1 MKRWALLKPG
11 WQKLILYLLVLGA
24 TVLLAIAIQWFI
36 VREFSG
42 QLADIQDE
50 QLRYE
55 VQDWSS
61 RISEHYAAWQA
72 ELNELASNLGRNILN
87 QGTRQYTEGF
97 KRESGA
103 FYVLDEQ
110 YRVIAGRDNREM
122 KSAVQQIK
130 LLQNGCAVSSFV
142 TEDHQP
148 AQYIVC
154 RIQGA
159 QTGGFMVR
167 TIDSGMLS
175 GIIKSKPV
183 NPHETLFYND
193 QFKVVASLNTSDINR
208 TDITGV
214 TRRLLEGNT
223 GVVEDQ
229 GVKHGIG
236 FSRVGEEALY
246 ISVEDVDQD
255 TAQRISSFRK
265 KVWLVMAL
273 LLLILW
279 AILVQ
284 FRKRIVKDTL
294 VNNQVRDQRRD
305 EDMRQQQD
313 TYYLPL
319 MQTIE
324 QRLQELQEQTARL
337 TGGDDLK
344 LLGFY
349 HDLANR
355 FEAASSQGK
364 GASHEELEYFRELN
378 ENFIQG
384 RLKQESSLGGL
395 LTGVRT
401 LRDELEE
408 KMHDNSGI
416 SFTDMNEV
424 LSESLKWANRSL
436 NMKDIQVIL
445 RQEPIPS
452 IAAQTPMLYK
462 TIQGLLE
469 NSVQAMGQTNKLSED
484 QERGRTG
491 LLRSKRQTQVLKV
504 SSRLEEGEIV
514 ITIEDTGGGIDD
526 KMRWSYFQPDY
537 SQNSQEHTFS
547 LYHMDA
553 YLKTISGRLKLRNTD
568 QGLQAIVR
576 LRR

>member
-1 MKRWALLKPG
+1 
-11 WQKLILYLLVLGA
+11 
-24 TVLLAIAIQWFI
+24 
-36 VREFSG
+36 
-42 QLADIQDE
+42 
-50 QLRYE
+50 
-55 VQDWSS
+55 
-61 RISEHYAAWQA
+61 
-72 ELNELASNLGRNILN
+72 
-87 QGTRQYTEGF
+87 
-97 KRESGA
+97 
-103 FYVLDEQ
+103 
-110 YRVIAGRDNREM
+110 
-122 KSAVQQIK
+122 
-130 LLQNGCAVSSFV
+130 
-142 TEDHQP
+142 
-148 AQYIVC
+148 
-154 RIQGA
+154 
-159 QTGGFMVR
+159 
-167 TIDSGMLS
+167 
-175 GIIKSKPV
+175 
-183 NPHETLFYND
+183 
-193 QFKVVASLNTSDINR
+193 
-208 TDITGV
+208 
-214 TRRLLEGNT
+214 
-223 GVVEDQ
+223 
-229 GVKHGIG
+229 
-236 FSRVGEEALY
+236 
-246 ISVEDVDQD
+246 
-255 TAQRISSFRK
+255 
-265 KVWLVMAL
+265 
-273 LLLILW
+273 
-279 AILVQ
+279 
-284 FRKRIVKDTL
+284 
-294 VNNQVRDQRRD
+294 
-305 EDMRQQQD
+305 MRQQQD

-324 QRLQELQEQTARL
+324 QRLQELQEQTTRL

-364 GASHEELEYFRELN
+364 GATHEELEYFRELN

-424 LSESLKWANRSL
+424 LSESLKWASRSF
-436 NMKDIQVIL
+436 NMKNIQVIL
-445 RQEPIPS
+445 RQEPVPS
-452 IAAQTPMLYK
+452 IAAQAPMLYK

-469 NSVQAMGQTNKLSED
+469 NAVQAMDQADELPED
-484 QERGRTG
+484 QDRSRTG
-491 LLRSKRQTQVLKV
+491 LRTKRQTQVLKV

>member
-11 WQKLILYLLVLGA
+11 WQKLILYLIVVCVTVFLAAVL
-24 TVLLAIAIQWFI
+24 QWFV
-36 VREFSG
+36 VRQFSSH
-42 QLADIQDE
+42 LAEIQNE
-50 QLRYE
+50 QLQHE
-55 VQDWSS
+55 VQELSS
-61 RISEHYAAWQA
+61 SITERYAVWQA
-72 ELNELASNLGRNILN
+72 ELKELSSSLGRDMLN
-87 QGTRQYTEGF
+87 QGNRQYPEGF
-97 KRESGA
+97 KRETGS

-110 YRVIAGRDNREM
+110 YHVIAGRENREM
-122 KSAVQQIK
+122 KSAVQQVK
-130 LLQNGCAVSSFV
+130 WLQNGCAVSPFV

-148 AQYIVC
+148 AQYMVC

-159 QTGGFMVR
+159 QMGGFMVR
-167 TIDSGMLS
+167 TIDADMLS

-183 NPHETLFYND
+183 DQHEVLFYNN
-193 QFKVVASLNTSDINR
+193 QFKVVASRNSPDINR
-208 TDITGV
+208 TDITNV

-223 GVVEDQ
+223 SVIEDS
-229 GVKHGIG
+229 GEKYGIG
-236 FSRVGEEALY
+236 FSRIGEEALY
-246 ISVEDVDQD
+246 ISVEDVSQD
-255 TAQRISSFRK
+255 IPERISSFRK
-265 KVWLVMAL
+265 QLLMVMAL
-273 LLLILW
+273 ILLMLW
-279 AILVQ
+279 AMLIQ
-284 FRKRIVKDTL
+284 FRKRIVKDAI

-436 NMKDIQVIL
+436 DMKNIQVIL
-445 RQEPIPS
+445 RQEPVPS
-452 IAAQTPMLYK
+452 IAAQAPMLYK

-469 NSVQAMGQTNKLSED
+469 NAVQAMGQGVELPED

>member
-1 MKRWALLKPG
+1 MKQWALLRPS
-11 WQKLILYLLVLGA
+11 WQKLILYLIVLCV
-24 TVLLAIAIQWFI
+24 TVFLAAVLQWF
-36 VREFSG
+36 VMRQFSG
-42 QLADIQDE
+42 QLAEIQNE
-50 QLRYE
+50 QLQYE
-55 VQDWSS
+55 VQELSGS
-61 RISEHYAAWQA
+61 ITERYAAWQA
-72 ELNELASNLGRNILN
+72 ELKELSSSLGREILN
-87 QGTRQYTEGF
+87 QGTRQYAEGF
-97 KRESGA
+97 KRESGS

-110 YRVIAGRDNREM
+110 YHVMAGRDNREM

-130 LLQNGCAVSSFV
+130 WLQNGCAVSSFV

-148 AQYIVC
+148 AQYIAC

-167 TIDSGMLS
+167 TVDAEMLS

-183 NPHETLFYND
+183 NQHDTLFYNG
-193 QFKVVASLNTSDINR
+193 QFKIVASRNTPDINR

-214 TRRLLEGNT
+214 TRKLLEGNT
-223 GVVEDQ
+223 GIVEDR
-229 GVKHGIG
+229 GEKYGIG
-236 FSRVGEEALY
+236 FSRIGEEALY
-246 ISVEDVDQD
+246 ISVKDISQD

-265 KVWLVMAL
+265 QLWMVMAL
-273 LLLILW
+273 ILMILW
-279 AILVQ
+279 AMLIQ
-284 FRKRIVKDTL
+284 FRKRIVKDAI

-324 QRLQELQEQTARL
+324 QQLQELQEQTSRL

-349 HDLANR
+349 QDLANR
-355 FEAASSQGK
+355 FEVASSQGK

-384 RLKQESSLGGL
+384 RLRQESSLGEL
-395 LTGVRT
+395 LTGVRS

-436 NMKDIQVIL
+436 NMKHIQVIM
-445 RQEPIPS
+445 RQEPVPS
-452 IAAQTPMLYK
+452 IAAQAPMLYK

-469 NSVQAMGQTNKLSED
+469 NAVEAMNRDGEQLEE
-484 QERGRTG
+484 QERGRMG
-491 LLRSKRQTQVLKV
+491 LRSKRQSHMLKV
-504 SSRLEEGEIV
+504 SSRLEEAEIM
-514 ITIEDTGGGIDD
+514 IIIEDTGGGIDD

-537 SQNSQEHTFS
+537 SQNAQEHTFS

-553 YLKTISGRLKLRNTD
+553 YLKTIGGRLKLRNTD
-568 QGLQAIVR
+568 QGLQAIVH

>member
-1 MKRWALLKPG
+1 MKQWALLKPG
-11 WQKLILYLLVLGA
+11 WQKLILYLIVLCA
-24 TVLLAIAIQWFI
+24 TMFLAAVLQWFV
-36 VREFSG
+36 VRQFSSH
-42 QLADIQDE
+42 LAEIQNE
-50 QLRYE
+50 QLQHE
-55 VQDWSS
+55 VQELSGS
-61 RISEHYAAWQA
+61 ITERYAVWQA
-72 ELNELASNLGRNILN
+72 ELKELSSSLGRDMLN
-87 QGTRQYTEGF
+87 QRKRQYPDEF
-97 KRESGA
+97 KRETGS

-110 YRVIAGRDNREM
+110 YHVIVGREDREM
-122 KSAVQQIK
+122 KSVVQQIK
-130 LLQNGCAVSSFV
+130 WLQNGCAVSPFV

-148 AQYIVC
+148 VQYMVC

-159 QTGGFMVR
+159 QIGGFMVR
-167 TIDSGMLS
+167 TVDAGMLS
-175 GIIKSKPV
+175 GIIKSKPI
-183 NPHETLFYND
+183 NQHEVLFYND
-193 QFKVVASLNTSDINR
+193 KFKVVASRNPPDINR
-208 TDITGV
+208 TDITFV

-223 GVVEDQ
+223 GVIEDS
-229 GVKHGIG
+229 GEKHGIG

-246 ISVEDVDQD
+246 ISVEDVSQD
-255 TAQRISSFRK
+255 IAQRINSFRK
-265 KVWLVMAL
+265 QLWMVMAL
-273 LLLILW
+273 ILLILW
-279 AILVQ
+279 AMLLQ
-284 FRKRIVKDTL
+284 LHKRIEKDAI

-305 EDMRQQQD
+305 EDIRQQQD

-355 FEAASSQGK
+355 FEAVSSQGK

-384 RLKQESSLGGL
+384 RLRQESSLGEL
-395 LTGVRT
+395 LAGVRT
-401 LRDELEE
+401 LRDELED

-445 RQEPIPS
+445 RQEPVPS
-452 IAAQTPMLYK
+452 IAAQAPMLYK

-469 NSVQAMGQTNKLSED
+469 NAVQAMAQADELPENQD
-484 QERGRTG
+484 QSRTG
-491 LLRSKRQTQVLKV
+491 LRFKRRTHVLKV
-504 SSRLEEGEIV
+504 SSRLEEEEIV

-526 KMRWSYFQPDY
+526 KMRWSYFQPDH

-553 YLKTISGRLKLRNTD
+553 YLKTIGGRLKLRNMD

>member
-1 MKRWALLKPG
+1 MKQWALLKPG
-11 WQKLILYLLVLGA
+11 WQKLILYLIVLGV
-24 TVLLAIAIQWFI
+24 TVFLAAVLQWFV
-36 VREFSG
+36 VRQFSVH
-42 QLADIQDE
+42 LAEIQNE
-50 QLRYE
+50 QLQYE
-55 VQDWSS
+55 VQELSS
-61 RISEHYAAWQA
+61 SITERYAAWQA
-72 ELNELASNLGRNILN
+72 ELKELSSSLGRDMLN
-87 QGTRQYTEGF
+87 QGTRQYPEGF

-110 YRVIAGRDNREM
+110 YHVMVGRDNREM
-122 KSAVQQIK
+122 KSVVQQIK
-130 LLQNGCAVSSFV
+130 WLQNGCAVSSFV

-159 QTGGFMVR
+159 QMGGFMVR
-167 TIDSGMLS
+167 TVDADMLS
-175 GIIKSKPV
+175 GIIKSKPI
-183 NPHETLFYND
+183 NQHETLFYNG
-193 QFKVVASLNTSDINR
+193 QFKVVASRSTSDINR

-223 GVVEDQ
+223 GIIED
-229 GVKHGIG
+229 GGEKHGIG
-236 FSRVGEEALY
+236 FSRIGEEALY
-246 ISVEDVDQD
+246 ISVKDVSED
-255 TAQRISSFRK
+255 TAQRINSFRK
-265 KVWLVMAL
+265 QLWMVMVL
-273 LLLILW
+273 ILFILW
-279 AILVQ
+279 AMLVQ
-284 FRKRIVKDTL
+284 FRKRIVKDAI

-324 QRLQELQEQTARL
+324 QQLQELQEQTSRL

-384 RLKQESSLGGL
+384 RLRQESSLGEL
-395 LTGVRT
+395 LTGVRS

-436 NMKDIQVIL
+436 NMKNIQVIL
-445 RQEPIPS
+445 RQEPVPS
-452 IAAQTPMLYK
+452 IAAQAPMLYK

-469 NSVQAMGQTNKLSED
+469 NAVQAMGQGGEQSEN
-484 QERGRTG
+484 QEKTRTG
-491 LLRSKRQTQVLKV
+491 LRSKRQSQVLKV
-504 SSRLEEGEIV
+504 SSRLEEGEI
-514 ITIEDTGGGIDD
+514 IINIEDTGGGIDD

-537 SQNSQEHTFS
+537 SQNSQEQAFS

-553 YLKTISGRLKLRNTD
+553 YLKTIGGRLKLRNTD

>member
-1 MKRWALLKPG
+1 MKQWALLKPG
-11 WQKLILYLLVLGA
+11 WQKRILYLIVLCV
-24 TVLLAIAIQWFI
+24 TVFLAAVLQWFVIRQFSSHLAAIQN
-36 VREFSG
+36 
-42 QLADIQDE
+42 E
-50 QLRYE
+50 QLQYE
-55 VQDWSS
+55 VQELSAS
-61 RISEHYAAWQA
+61 ITERYAVWQA
-72 ELNELASNLGRNILN
+72 ELKELSSSLGRDMLN
-87 QGTRQYTEGF
+87 QGKRQYPEGF
-97 KRESGA
+97 KRESDS

-110 YRVIAGRDNREM
+110 HRVIAGRDNREM

-130 LLQNGCAVSSFV
+130 WLQNGCAVSPFV
-142 TEDHQP
+142 TEDHKP

-159 QTGGFMVR
+159 KVGGFMVR
-167 TIDSGMLS
+167 TVDADMLS
-175 GIIKSKPV
+175 GIIKSQPL
-183 NPHETLFYND
+183 NQYEALFYND
-193 QFKVVASLNTSDINR
+193 QFKVVASRNTPDINR
-208 TDITGV
+208 ADITSV

-223 GVVEDQ
+223 GVIEDS
-229 GVKHGIG
+229 GEKYGMG
-236 FSRVGEEALY
+236 FSRIGEEALY
-246 ISVEDVDQD
+246 ISVEDVGQD
-255 TAQRISSFRK
+255 IAERISSFRK
-265 KVWLVMAL
+265 QLWMLMTL
-273 LLLILW
+273 ILLILS
-279 AILVQ
+279 AMLVQ
-284 FRKRIVKDTL
+284 FRKRIVKDAI
-294 VNNQVRDQRRD
+294 VNNQVLDQRRD

-355 FEAASSQGK
+355 FEATSSQGK

-384 RLKQESSLGGL
+384 RLRQESSLGEL

-416 SFTDMNEV
+416 SFTNMNEV

-436 NMKDIQVIL
+436 NMKNIQVIL
-445 RQEPIPS
+445 RQEPVPS
-452 IAAQTPMLYK
+452 IAAQAPMLYK
-462 TIQGLLE
+462 TIQGLLK
-469 NSVQAMGQTNKLSED
+469 NAVQAMD
-484 QERGRTG
+484 QGGELAENQKRSRTG
-491 LLRSKRQTQVLKV
+491 FRSKRQSQVLKV
-504 SSRLEEGEIV
+504 SSRLEEGEIM
-514 ITIEDTGGGIDD
+514 IIIEDTGGGIDD

-537 SQNSQEHTFS
+537 SKNSQEHTFS
-547 LYHMDA
+547 LYQMDA
-553 YLKTISGRLKLRNTD
+553 YLKTIGGRLKLRNTD
-568 QGLQAIVR
+568 QGLQAIVS

>member
-1 MKRWALLKPG
+1 MKQWALLKPG
-11 WQKLILYLLVLGA
+11 WQKLILYLIVLCV
-24 TVLLAIAIQWFI
+24 TVFLAAVLQWFV
-36 VREFSG
+36 VRQFNSH
-42 QLADIQDE
+42 LAEIQNE
-50 QLRYE
+50 QLQYE
-55 VQDWSS
+55 VQGLSAS
-61 RISEHYAAWQA
+61 VTERYTAWQA
-72 ELNELASNLGRNILN
+72 ELKDLSSGLGRDMLN
-87 QGTRQYTEGF
+87 QGKRLYPQGF
-97 KRESGA
+97 KRETGS

-110 YRVIAGRDNREM
+110 YHVIAGQENREM

-130 LLQNGCAVSSFV
+130 WLQNGCAASPFV

-148 AQYIVC
+148 AQYMVC

-159 QTGGFMVR
+159 QMGGFMVR
-167 TIDSGMLS
+167 TIDADMLS

-183 NPHETLFYND
+183 DQHEVLFYSN
-193 QFKVVASLNTSDINR
+193 QFKVVASRNSPDINR
-208 TDITGV
+208 TDITNV

-223 GVVEDQ
+223 GAIEDS
-229 GVKHGIG
+229 GVKYGIG

-246 ISVEDVDQD
+246 ISVKDPGQEI
-255 TAQRISSFRK
+255 AERISSFRK
-265 KVWLVMAL
+265 KLLMVMAL
-273 LLLILW
+273 ILLMLW
-279 AILVQ
+279 AMLIQ
-284 FRKRIVKDTL
+284 FRKRIVKDAI
-294 VNNQVRDQRRD
+294 VNSQVRDQRRD

-324 QRLQELQEQTARL
+324 QRLQELQEQTARM

-384 RLKQESSLGGL
+384 RLRQETSMGEL

-436 NMKDIQVIL
+436 NMKNIQVIL
-445 RQEPIPS
+445 RQEPVPS
-452 IAAQTPMLYK
+452 IAAQAPMLYK

-469 NSVQAMGQTNKLSED
+469 NAAQAMSRGGEPVEN

-491 LLRSKRQTQVLKV
+491 FRSKRKPHILKV
-504 SSRLEEGEIV
+504 SSRLEEGEIIIV
-514 ITIEDTGGGIDD
+514 IEDTGGGIDD

-537 SQNSQEHTFS
+537 SQSSQEHTFS

-553 YLKTISGRLKLRNTD
+553 YLKTIGGRLKLRNTD
-568 QGLQAIVR
+568 QGLQAIVQ

>member
-1 MKRWALLKPG
+1 MKQWALLKPG
-11 WQKLILYLLVLGA
+11 WQKMILYLIVLCVIVFLA
-24 TVLLAIAIQWFI
+24 AVLQWFV
-36 VREFSG
+36 VRQFSSHLG
-42 QLADIQDE
+42 EIQNE
-50 QLRYE
+50 QLQHE
-55 VQDWSS
+55 VQELSANITERYTVWQTELKELSS
-61 RISEHYAAWQA
+61 S
-72 ELNELASNLGRNILN
+72 LGRDILN
-87 QGTRQYTEGF
+87 QGKRQYPEGF
-97 KRESGA
+97 KRETGS

-110 YRVIAGRDNREM
+110 YHVIAGRENREM
-122 KSAVQQIK
+122 KSAVQQVK
-130 LLQNGCAVSSFV
+130 WLQNGCAVSPFV

-148 AQYIVC
+148 AQYMVC

-159 QTGGFMVR
+159 QMGGFMVR
-167 TIDSGMLS
+167 TIDADMLS

-183 NPHETLFYND
+183 DQDKVLFYNN
-193 QFKVVASLNTSDINR
+193 QFKVVASRNSSDINR
-208 TDITGV
+208 TDITNE

-223 GVVEDQ
+223 GVIEDS
-229 GVKHGIG
+229 GEKHGIG
-236 FSRVGEEALY
+236 FSRIGEEALY
-246 ISVEDVDQD
+246 ISVEDVSQD
-255 TAQRISSFRK
+255 IAERISSFRK
-265 KVWLVMAL
+265 QLWMVMTL
-273 LLLILW
+273 LLLMLW
-279 AILVQ
+279 AMLIQ
-284 FRKRIVKDTL
+284 FRKRVVKDAI

-305 EDMRQQQD
+305 EDMREQQD

-319 MQTIE
+319 MQSIE
-324 QRLQELQEQTARL
+324 QQLQELQEQTARL

-384 RLKQESSLGGL
+384 RLRQESSLGEL

-436 NMKDIQVIL
+436 NMKNIQVIL
-445 RQEPIPS
+445 RQEPVPS
-452 IAAQTPMLYK
+452 IAAQAPMLYK

-469 NSVQAMGQTNKLSED
+469 NAVQAMSQGEEPIEN
-484 QERGRTG
+484 QEQSRTG
-491 LLRSKRQTQVLKV
+491 FRSKHKSQMLKV
-504 SSRLEEGEIV
+504 SSRLEEGEI
-514 ITIEDTGGGIDD
+514 IILIEDTGGGIDD

-537 SQNSQEHTFS
+537 SQSSQEHTFS

-553 YLKTISGRLKLRNTD
+553 YLKTIGGRLKLRNTD

>member
-1 MKRWALLKPG
+1 MKQWALLKPG
-11 WQKLILYLLVLGA
+11 WQKLILYLIVLCV
-24 TVLLAIAIQWFI
+24 TVFLAAVLQWFVI
-36 VREFSG
+36 RQFSSHLAEIQND
-42 QLADIQDE
+42 QLQH
-50 QLRYE
+50 E
-55 VQDWSS
+55 VQELSAS
-61 RISEHYAAWQA
+61 ITERYTAWQA
-72 ELNELASNLGRNILN
+72 ELKELSSSLGRDMLN
-87 QGTRQYTEGF
+87 QGKRQYPEGF
-97 KRESGA
+97 KRETGS

-110 YRVIAGRDNREM
+110 YHVIAGQDNREM
-122 KSAVQQIK
+122 KSAVQQVK
-130 LLQNGCAVSSFV
+130 WLQNGCAISPFV

-148 AQYIVC
+148 AQYMVC

-159 QTGGFMVR
+159 QMGGFMVR
-167 TIDSGMLS
+167 TVDADMLS

-183 NPHETLFYND
+183 NQHEVLFYNN
-193 QFKVVASLNTSDINR
+193 QFKVVASRNTSDINR
-208 TDITGV
+208 TDITNA

-223 GVVEDQ
+223 GVVED
-229 GVKHGIG
+229 GGEKHGIG
-236 FSRVGEEALY
+236 FSRIGEEALY
-246 ISVEDVDQD
+246 ISVEDAGQD
-255 TAQRISSFRK
+255 IAERISSFRK
-265 KVWLVMAL
+265 KLLMVMAL
-273 LLLILW
+273 ILLVLW
-279 AILVQ
+279 AMLIQ
-284 FRKRIVKDTL
+284 FRKRIVKDAI
-294 VNNQVRDQRRD
+294 VNSQVRDQRRD

-324 QRLQELQEQTARL
+324 QRLQELQGQTARL

-384 RLKQESSLGGL
+384 RLRQESSLGEL

-436 NMKDIQVIL
+436 NMKNIQVVL
-445 RQEPIPS
+445 RQEPVPS
-452 IAAQTPMLYK
+452 IAAQAPMLYK

-469 NSVQAMGQTNKLSED
+469 NAVQAMGQGGEPVEN
-484 QERGRTG
+484 QERNRTG
-491 LLRSKRQTQVLKV
+491 FRSKRKSHMLKV
-504 SSRLEEGEIV
+504 SSRLEEGEI
-514 ITIEDTGGGIDD
+514 IILIEDTGGGIDD

-537 SQNSQEHTFS
+537 SQSSQEHTFS

-553 YLKTISGRLKLRNTD
+553 YLKTIGGRLKLRNTD
-568 QGLQAIVR
+568 QGLQAIVQ

>member
-11 WQKLILYLLVLGA
+11 WQKLILYLLVLGM
-24 TVLLAIAIQWFI
+24 TMLLAIVLQWFI
-36 VREFSG
+36 VREFGS
-42 QLADIQDE
+42 QLADIQDK

-55 VQDWSS
+55 VQELSS
-61 RISEHYAAWQA
+61 RISEHYATWQA
-72 ELNELASNLGRNILN
+72 ELNELASGLGKNILN
-87 QGTRQYTEGF
+87 QETRQYTDGF
-97 KRESGA
+97 KRGSGA

-122 KSAVQQIK
+122 KSAIQQIK
-130 LLQNGCAVSSFV
+130 LLQNGCAVSPFV
-142 TEDHQP
+142 TEEHQP
-148 AQYIVC
+148 AQYIIC

-175 GIIKSKPV
+175 GMIKSKPV
-183 NPHETLFYND
+183 NQHEVLFYND
-193 QFKVVASLNTSDINR
+193 QFKVVASLNTPDINR

-236 FSRVGEEALY
+236 FSRMGEEALY
-246 ISVEDVDQD
+246 ISVKDVGQD

-265 KVWLVMAL
+265 KVWLVMVVL
-273 LLLILW
+273 LFMLW
-279 AILVQ
+279 AMLVQ
-284 FRKRIVKDTL
+284 FRKRVVKDAL
-294 VNNQVRDQRRD
+294 VNNQVWDQRRD

-324 QRLQELQEQTARL
+324 QRLQELQEQTTHL

-349 HDLANR
+349 HDLVNR

-364 GASHEELEYFRELN
+364 GATHEELEYFRELN

-416 SFTDMNEV
+416 RFTDMNEV

-445 RQEPIPS
+445 RQEPVPS
-452 IAAQTPMLYK
+452 IAAQAPLLYK

-469 NSVQAMGQTNKLSED
+469 NAVQAMGQADELSED
-484 QERGRTG
+484 QHRGRTG
-491 LLRSKRQTQVLKV
+491 LRTKRKTQVLKV

-537 SQNSQEHTFS
+537 SENSQEHTFS